1 MPAVSQLASE
11 LDSAFSGPEFA
22 RAMWGVVVQSLDN
35 GEILF
40 RRNPERLFMPASNQK
55 LVTSSAAR
63 ARLANP
69 SRRPNAHR

>member
-1 MPAVSQLASE
+1 
-11 LDSAFSGPEFA
+11 
-22 RAMWGVVVQSLDN
+22 MWGVVVQSLDN